1 MALDAPSIRGRIN
14 GSYTCSPPIAIVAT
28 LSYGRK
34 MRANRRVLVSRK
46 AKFPL
51 TPRVRWYLV
60 SHMANKQE
68 ALDRAFGALSDPT
81 RRAIL
86 MRLASGP
93 ASVGELAEPFSMAM
107 PTLLQH
113 VRVLEQSRLI
123 ATQKTGRV
131 RTCSLEAAALAE
143 TEQWLAQQR
152 ALWEHR
158 LDRMES
164 YVVALH
170 AAKVKKNAKRKRK

>member
-1 MALDAPSIRGRIN
+1 MALDAPSIRERIN
-14 GSYTCSPPIAIVAT
+14 DAYTRSPPTAIVAT
-28 LSYGRK
+28 LSARVE
-34 MRANRRVLVSRK
+34 MRANCHALVSRRP
-46 AKFPL
+46 KFPL

-60 SHMANKQE
+60 SHMTNEQE

-86 MRLASGP
+86 MRLTSGP

-123 ATQKTGRV
+123 ATRKTGRV
-131 RTCSLEAAALAE
+131 RTCSLQAEALAE

-152 ALWEHR
+152 AVWEHR
-158 LDRMES
+158 LERMES

-170 AAKVKKNAKRKRK
+170 AAKVKKNAKRTRK

>member
-1 MALDAPSIRGRIN
+1 MCHKHSVTQDEP
-14 GSYTCSPPIAIVAT
+14 YTKPLSVSDLPKFLLTVAVE
-28 LSYGRK
+28 
-34 MRANRRVLVSRK
+34 M
-46 AKFPL
+46 
-51 TPRVRWYLV
+51 YLV
-60 SHMANKQE
+60 SHMANKKDS
-68 ALDRAFGALSDPT
+68 LDRAFGALSDPT

-86 MRLASGP
+86 ARLTLGP

-123 ATQKTGRV
+123 ETRKTGRV
-131 RTCSLEAAALAE
+131 RTCTLQAEALAE
-143 TEQWLAQQR
+143 TEQWLAHQR
-152 ALWEHR
+152 ALWEQR

-170 AAKVKKNAKRKRK
+170 AAKVKRNAKRKRK